1 LSDDLN
7 MHLHLC
13 RFVHPLRYCC
23 LALGGFLVARPA
35 AAMITSELSLELS
48 SSWMTMSDGRS
59 NLGMFLEINV
69 PLDPPRPSSVHG
81 ALLQDEQTTPPE
93 DVPLDPLERD
103 SAENSS
109 DEDAQAS
116 AWGGAIPKD
125 SALPEPLQID
135 RQFVTDLT
143 QAALVAQGCE
153 EAFTR
158 LEHLGTRNR
167 ASALLPEVALRAG
180 RERDTMLRLTP
191 TDTDPYRY
199 TMSGA
204 SNLLLEGRLSWRLGR
219 LLFSSEDLG
228 IERLKLARSRER
240 QRVVERALA
249 VLFQWLR
256 AESELSS
263 TRRTTLRRSRA
274 ARWELTQAE
283 LHLDALTGGW
293 FSAHKPTPSA
303 SPVSQRS
310 QPSQA
315 EQQPSVSAQ
324 SESTQPTQPTSAP
337 SGSRVPSKTQE
348 AKSSPPVLPKVP
360 NKPQP

>member
-1 LSDDLN
+1 
-7 MHLHLC
+7 M
-13 RFVHPLRYCC
+13 F
-23 LALGGFLVARPA
+23 ARPA

-48 SSWMTMSDGRS
+48 SSWTTTSDGRS
-59 NLGMFLEINV
+59 NLGMFLEINI
-69 PLDPPRPSSVHG
+69 PLDPQRPSPVHG
-81 ALLQDEQTTPPE
+81 ALLQDEQTTPSE

-103 SAENSS
+103 NVDNIR
-109 DEDAQAS
+109 DEDAQVSSWGGPIPRDPAS
-116 AWGGAIPKD
+116 A
-125 SALPEPLQID
+125 EPLQID
-135 RQFVTDLT
+135 RQFVADLT

-153 EAFTR
+153 EAWSR

-180 RERDTMLRLTP
+180 RERDSMLRLTP

-274 ARWELTQAE
+274 ARWELTQSE
-283 LHLDALTGGW
+283 LHLDSLTGGW
-293 FSAHKPTPSA
+293 FSAHRPTPTALPA
-303 SPVSQRS
+303 SQDL
-310 QPSQA
+310 QPSKT
-315 EQQPSVSAQ
+315 EEHSPEPTQ
-324 SESTQPTQPTSAP
+324 SESPQPAQPP
-337 SGSRVPSKTQE
+337 NGSRVPTKTPDT
-348 AKSSPPVLPKVP
+348 KSETPVVPKHPNSPRP
-360 NKPQP
+360 

>member
-1 LSDDLN
+1 MILQLR
-7 MHLHLC
+7 
-13 RFVHPLRYCC
+13 RFVHPLRVGC
-23 LALGGFLVARPA
+23 LVLGGLLVVRPA
-35 AAMITSELSLELS
+35 AAMITSELSVELS
-48 SSWMTMSDGRS
+48 SSWMTTSDGRS

-69 PLDPPRPSSVHG
+69 PLDPPRPSPVHG

-103 SAENSS
+103 NVDNVS
-109 DEDAQAS
+109 DEDAQVS
-116 AWGGAIPKD
+116 AWGGAIPKEP
-125 SALPEPLQID
+125 ALPEPLQID

-191 TDTDPYRY
+191 TDTDPYQY

-204 SNLLLEGRLSWRLGR
+204 TNLLLEGRLSWRLGR

-249 VLFQWLR
+249 VFFQWLR
-256 AESELSS
+256 AQSELSS
-263 TRRTTLRRSRA
+263 TRRLTLRRYRA

-283 LHLDALTGGW
+283 LHLDSLTGGW
-293 FSAHKPTPSA
+293 FSAHRPTPTA
-303 SPVSQRS
+303 SQTP
-310 QPSQA
+310 QPPQA
-315 EQQPSVSAQ
+315 EERQPAST
-324 SESTQPTQPTSAP
+324 ESDSPQRTQPAQPL
-337 SGSRVPSKTQE
+337 SGSRVPSKPPDTR
-348 AKSSPPVLPKVP
+348 SSPPVAPKLPT
-360 NKPQP
+360 NTQQ